1 MKRRVAAG
9 VLFFILYFLMALFLR
24 VMQTFVFDSN
34 SSLHILRAQLIF
46 NFW

>member
-9 VLFFILYFLMALFLR
+9 VPFFIFIFSYGLILR
-24 VMQTFVFDSN
+24 VMQTFFFDSN

-46 NFW
+46 KFW